1 MSDGSM
7 AGRMRVGTWVVTERR
22 DRVFNGSTAEDNPLE
37 ERTSITVPIVSVDY
51 RITPS
56 LGIQASAA
64 VPLITRTGVVQRAS
78 GEFRFEDEVRGVGDS
93 IVGMWYRTG
102 SPARWSWTL
111 NAALSLPT
119 GATRTPRFREQLDNG
134 SLVPLSRLQRGSGTW
149 DPVVGLVA
157 EHPLYGGRWV
167 TSLAAR
173 LPFAEN
179 GDGLRTG
186 TAWEAGSGWARTV
199 RTSKVMAYGRIDWLH
214 REQDVFDGTPVL
226 VGGGDWIYI
235 TPGAAVMVGK
245 GITVQGDVKI
255 PLYRHLANRQLDSR
269 AIFQFGVSR
278 SF

>member
-7 AGRMRVGTWVVTERR
+7 AGRLRVGTWVLNERR
-22 DRVFNGSTAEDNPLE
+22 DRVYDGSTPEDNPLD

-51 RITPS
+51 RITPK
-56 LGIQASAA
+56 LGVQASTA
-64 VPLITRTGVVQRAS
+64 VPLIARTGVVQRDS
-78 GEFRFEDEVRGVGDS
+78 GNIQFRDAVRGVGDS
-93 IVGMWYRTG
+93 IAGVWYRSG
-102 SPARWSWTL
+102 SPSRWSWTL
-111 NAALSLPT
+111 NAALSIPT
-119 GATRTPRFREQLDNG
+119 GSTRAPRFRDQLDNG

-157 EHPLYGGRWV
+157 EHPVQGGRWV
-167 TSLAAR
+167 TSVAAR
-173 LPFAEN
+173 LPFREN

-186 TAWEAGSGWARTV
+186 VSWEAGSGWAHSV
-199 RTSKVMAYGRIDWLH
+199 RTSKVMAYGRVDWLH
-214 REQDVFDGTPVL
+214 REQDYFNGTPVL

-278 SF
+278 AF